1 MEVIDMSTTNLVH
14 DAWQEAIF
22 VNGDFRRPNGG
33 SRIEVLE
40 KAAGSV
46 LGVAG
51 LASLDDLDESIA
63 QSMVAQAAWAAQP
76 YNRRADLLRTVA
88 VTLRE
93 SADDFAE
100 LIMRETGS
108 IRGKAEFEVGL
119 AIDELLAAASLASRP
134 TGEVLASND
143 RNRFSVAERI
153 PVGVV
158 ALITPWNF
166 PLVLAMRV
174 IAPALALGNS
184 VVLKPSPETP
194 FAGGLAIA
202 DVFHRAG
209 APAGILQVISGDQEV
224 SEALVAHKGVNMVHF
239 TGSTAVG
246 AKIAEVA
253 GRQLKKA
260 SLELGGNNSLTVLDD
275 ADLDTAS
282 MIGAWSTFHFQGQTC
297 ITAGRHIVQQAVFDE
312 YVQKLAERARAI
324 TVGDPFRQSV
334 GLGSMIN
341 QRQTERA
348 IRILRESVDMGAT
361 IVEGGTVDGLFFRP
375 TVVTGVT
382 VDMPL
387 WKEEIFAPIAPV
399 MSVANDDEAID
410 LVNGTEYGLVN
421 SVLTEDEGRGQAFAR
436 RVHSGMVHINDA
448 TPLDEASAPFGG
460 LGLSGLGGRIGG
472 DANLDEFTERR
483 WISTQRGT
491 VQYPY

>member
-1 MEVIDMSTTNLVH
+1 VIDMSTTNLIH
-14 DAWQEAIF
+14 DAWHESIF
-22 VNGDFRRPNGG
+22 VDGAFRRPNGG

-40 KAAGSV
+40 KAAGTL

-51 LASLDDLDESIA
+51 LASLDDLDEAITNSTR
-63 QSMVAQAAWAAQP
+63 AQAEWAVQP
-76 YNRRADLLRTVA
+76 YNVRANLLRRVA
-88 VTLRE
+88 VILGE
-93 SADDFAE
+93 SAGDFAE
-100 LIMRETGS
+100 LIQRETGS

-119 AIDELLAAASLASRP
+119 ATDELLAAASLASRP

-143 RNRFSVAERI
+143 PNRFSVAERI

-202 DVFHRAG
+202 DLFQRAG
-209 APAGILQVISGDQEV
+209 APSGLFQVISGDQDV

-275 ADLDTAS
+275 ANLDTAS
-282 MIGAWSTFHFQGQTC
+282 MIGAWSTFHFEGQTC
-297 ITAGRHIVQQAVFDE
+297 ITAGRHLVQHAVFDE
-312 YVQKLAERARAI
+312 YVQKLAARARAI
-324 TVGDPFRQSV
+324 TVGDPFRQAV

-341 QRQTERA
+341 QRQTDRA
-348 IRILRESVDMGAT
+348 IRILQESVDMGAT

-375 TVVTGVT
+375 TVVTDIT

-399 MSVANDDEAID
+399 MSVGSDDEAIA

-421 SVLTEDEGRGQAFAR
+421 SVLTGDEGRGQVFAR
-436 RVHSGMVHINDA
+436 RVRSGMVHINDA
-448 TPLDEASAPFGG
+448 TPLDEATAPFGG

>member
-1 MEVIDMSTTNLVH
+1 
-14 DAWQEAIF
+14 
-22 VNGDFRRPNGG
+22 
-33 SRIEVLE
+33 
-40 KAAGSV
+40 
-46 LGVAG
+46 
-51 LASLDDLDESIA
+51 
-63 QSMVAQAAWAAQP
+63 
-76 YNRRADLLRTVA
+76 
-88 VTLRE
+88 
-93 SADDFAE
+93 
-100 LIMRETGS
+100 
-108 IRGKAEFEVGL
+108 
-119 AIDELLAAASLASRP
+119 
-134 TGEVLASND
+134 
-143 RNRFSVAERI
+143 
-153 PVGVV
+153 
-158 ALITPWNF
+158 
-166 PLVLAMRV
+166 
-174 IAPALALGNS
+174 
-184 VVLKPSPETP
+184 
-194 FAGGLAIA
+194 
-202 DVFHRAG
+202 
-209 APAGILQVISGDQEV
+209 VISGDQDV
-224 SEALVAHKGVNMVHF
+224 SEALVAHSGVNMVHF

-246 AKIAEVA
+246 SKIAEVA

-297 ITAGRHIVQQAVFDE
+297 ITAGRHIVQDAVFDD
-312 YVQKLAERARAI
+312 YVRKLADRARAI

-341 QRQTERA
+341 KRQTERA
-348 IRILRESVDMGAT
+348 RRILQQSVEMGAT
-361 IVEGGTVDGLFFRP
+361 IVEGGTIDGLFFRP

-399 MSVANDDEAID
+399 MAVADDDEAID

-421 SVLTEDEGRGQAFAR
+421 SVLTGDERRGQQFAR
-436 RVHSGMVHINDA
+436 RVRSGMVHINDA
-448 TPLDEASAPFGG
+448 TPLDEATAPFGG